1 MDHQAKSPR
10 SRGRPTGLEPVRIDR
25 PRRIAAK
32 FLGGFVPAVAYH
44 FGVLE
49 VLEERG
55 FRLRSG
61 FREPG
66 DAREIGPPGID
77 LAVGSSAGA
86 FFVVAACAGVD
97 RRELAGTIE
106 GEAAEVAAFQ
116 ARYLGQGKGLGRKLW
131 DYLQDGVKPSWKAR
145 RTWKAWAAESTLNA
159 LFPLWSIDPIASYL
173 QEEILGGRDW
183 ADLRTEAAILAVDL
197 NHPVTYVLGEHESP
211 ILRLFR
217 EQPVHPE
224 AIHQILGSEG
234 YKIFHEFV
242 AAGVAPEHPDLAPF
256 RADPSA
262 RHTTVYVR
270 GVPMA
275 RAAAGSMAAYPFYAP
290 VDLVTAQGRP
300 YRLGHYTP
308 IVIDGEDRDPFT
320 TDVTEETGADLVFIS
335 SISTPY
341 KFLHSMGSLAGKGF
355 PELHAQKATQ
365 SRDAKQ
371 DSAARTH
378 ATYRRLFD
386 GAREVLERSGCGEQA
401 VLELHEAFKRIAW
414 VDHVR
419 VRVTPDPDVA
429 IESRLLRRLD
439 PLAFTP
445 QAVDRAFD
453 LGRRVAERVLGQYRF
468 EFL

>member
-1 MDHQAKSPR
+1 M
-10 SRGRPTGLEPVRIDR
+10 EPVPVPR
-25 PRRIAAK
+25 PKRIAAK

-49 VLEERG
+49 VLEDRG
-55 FRLRSG
+55 IRLRSG

-66 DAREIGPPGID
+66 EARTTGPPGID

-86 FFVVAACAGVD
+86 FFTVVACAGVD

-106 GEAAEVAAFQ
+106 GEAAQIAAFQ
-116 ARYLGQGKGLGRKLW
+116 ARYLGHGKGLIRKLW
-131 DYLQDGVKPSWKAR
+131 DYARLGVKPSWKSR

-159 LFPLWSIDPIASYL
+159 LFPLWSLDPIAGYL
-173 QEEILGGRDW
+173 KDEILRGRDW

-197 NHPVTYVLGEHESP
+197 NHPVTFVMGERESP
-211 ILRLFR
+211 VLRLLR

-224 AIHQILGSEG
+224 AVHRVLGSEG
-234 YKIFHEFV
+234 YKIFQEFV
-242 AAGVAPEHPDLAPF
+242 AAGVPPDHPDLAPF
-256 RADPSA
+256 RERPWIRNTSL
-262 RHTTVYVR
+262 HLR

-275 RAAAGSMAAYPFYAP
+275 QAAAGSMAAYPFYAP
-290 VDLVTAQGRP
+290 VALRGADGQP
-300 YRLGHYTP
+300 FRLGHYAP
-308 IVIDGEDRDPFT
+308 VVIDGEDRDPFA
-320 TDVTEETGADLVFIS
+320 TDVAEEAGADLVFVS

-355 PELHAQKATQ
+355 PEVHAQKATQ

-371 DSAARTH
+371 DAAARAH
-378 ATYRRLFD
+378 ALHRRLFE
-386 GAREVLERSGCGEQA
+386 ASRSILVRQGCGERA
-401 VLELHEAFKRIAW
+401 VEELHEVFQRIAW

-419 VRVTPDPDVA
+419 IRITPDPDVA
-429 IESRLLRRLD
+429 VESRLLRRLD

-453 LGRRVAERVLGQYRF
+453 LGRRVAERVLGRYRF

>member
-1 MDHQAKSPR
+1 M
-10 SRGRPTGLEPVRIDR
+10 EPVRIDR

-49 VLEERG
+49 VLQERG

-61 FREPG
+61 FREAG
-66 DAREIGPPGID
+66 EARETGPPGID

-106 GEAAEVAAFQ
+106 GEAAQVAAFQ
-116 ARYLGQGKGLGRKLW
+116 ARYLGQGEGLVRKLR
-131 DYLQDGVKPSWKAR
+131 DYLREGVKPSWKAR

-159 LFPLWSIDPIASYL
+159 LFPLWTIDPIAGYL
-173 QEEILGGRDW
+173 QDEILRGRDW

-197 NHPVTYVLGEHESP
+197 NHPVTYVLGERESP

-217 EQPVHPE
+217 EQPVNPE
-224 AIHQILGSEG
+224 AIHRILGSEG
-234 YKIFHEFV
+234 HKIFHDFV
-242 AAGVAPEHPDLAPF
+242 AAGVPPEHPDLAPF
-256 RADPSA
+256 RVAPWDRNTS
-262 RHTTVYVR
+262 VYIR
-270 GVPMA
+270 GVPMS

-290 VDLVTAQGRP
+290 VDLQAAEARP

-308 IVIDGEDRDPFT
+308 VVIDGEDRDPFT
-320 TDVTEETGADLVFIS
+320 TDVAEETGADLVFVS

-355 PELHAQKATQ
+355 AELHAQKATQ

-371 DSAARTH
+371 DGAARMH
-378 ATYRRLFD
+378 ARHRHLFEE
-386 GAREVLERSGCGEQA
+386 ARQLLERSGCGEQ
-401 VLELHEAFKRIAW
+401 VVRELHEAFQRIAW

-419 VRVTPDPDVA
+419 VRITPDPDVA
-429 IESRLLRRLD
+429 VESRLLRRLD

-453 LGRRVAERVLGQYRF
+453 LGRRVAERVLGRYRF